1 MQQEAWGSCF
11 VRDRYL
17 RRAWGRSI
25 CIHRQCILERTFCKG
40 IVRDQVDTRDL
51 LVHLV
56 DIGEDNS
63 VELAVFGHLEQAAVR
78 ALGHFNDS
86 LLDIVELSD
95 DVGVVAV
102 QIVDVFQDFKGFL
115 FSALHDEPTGA
126 LREVQDHA
134 EDDQTEEDLEGQR
147 EPPGNLILADPGAV
161 VGQ

>member
-25 CIHRQCILERTFCKG
+25 CIHRQCILKRTLRKG
-40 IVRDQVDTRDL
+40 IVRDQVDARYL

-56 DIGEDNS
+56 DVGEDNS

-126 LREVQDHA
+126 LGQVQDHA

-147 EPPGNLILADPGAV
+147 EPPGDLVLTDPSTV
-161 VGQ
+161 LC